1 MSCITTHVIVNAAV
15 NDADLLPAK
24 TDSIGLTDI
33 ACKTSVLRSDIRCMR
48 AELLM
53 VLMVL
58 MMVYNRFI
66 QLYDWTISCI
76 SRFMY
81 LWRYL

>member
-1 MSCITTHVIVNAAV
+1 MSFITTHVIVNAAV

-58 MMVYNRFI
+58 MMVYYRFI